1 MRARLAWQDSAF
13 RSASASTAVD
23 RLVVGVSGNLIFDAN
38 FRRTARLPAVAVAL
52 CTWARVAGSG
62 GRRSALGGVGPLE
75 RHVGLG
81 ACLRVRAAACVRLSP
96 PPGGGWR
103 AWK

>member
-1 MRARLAWQDSAF
+1 MRARLPWQDSAF

-75 RHVGLG
+75 RHVG
-81 ACLRVRAAACVRLSP
+81 ACLRVRAAACAPLAAARRWLARLEV
-96 PPGGGWR
+96 
-103 AWK
+103 K